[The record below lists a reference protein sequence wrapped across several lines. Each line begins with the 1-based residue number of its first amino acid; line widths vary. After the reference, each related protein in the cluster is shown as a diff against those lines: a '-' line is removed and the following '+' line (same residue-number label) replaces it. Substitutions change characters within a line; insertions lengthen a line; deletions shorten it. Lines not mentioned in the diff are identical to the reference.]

1 MSTQTTMSDYIW
13 KWEKGEGAYHWLR
26 DKSRTV
32 SRGRNRA
39 SSAIG
44 LLEFQRHG
52 WEVSYWDGRSG
63 LGPELA
69 VLPADMDEDA
79 AKSVAKIML
88 ITEYHNKESS

>member
-1 MSTQTTMSDYIW
+1 MSEYLW
-13 KWEKGEGAYHWLR
+13 EWEKGEGDYHWLR
-26 DKSRTV
+26 DKSGTV
-32 SRGRNRA
+32 SRGRKGA

-44 LLEFQRHG
+44 LLELYDAG
-52 WEVSYWDGRSG
+52 WEVAYWDGMNG

-69 VLPADMDEDA
+69 MLPPTMTETE

>member
-1 MSTQTTMSDYIW
+1 MSEYIW

-44 LLEFQRHG
+44 LLEFQGHG
-52 WEVSYWDGRSG
+52 WEVTYWDGRND

-79 AKSVAKIML
+79 AKDVAKVIL
-88 ITEYHNKESS
+88 ITEYLRRSPS